1 MSTATRTRTAQRWRT
16 YLIFSS
22 PGCRRHFNVAH
33 SSAVSIF
40 RSASRFFF
48 RRKFDRF
55 WSPIRRGYD
64 VDDGGG
70 GGGGGGDDEANSL
83 RHTSLTVH
91 INKSIV
97 ASLVIVIRPA
107 LPTDFYRNV
116 ICLVSGFPVFRYF
129 LNPSGKLRKFL
140 FQLPSPPRRL
150 RPFTAAAHSWLCG

>member
-1 MSTATRTRTAQRWRT
+1 VSTAARTRTAPRWRT

-22 PGCRRHFNVAH
+22 PGCHRHFNVAH

-70 GGGGGGDDEANSL
+70 GGGGGGGDDEANSL

-116 ICLVSGFPVFRYF
+116 LVSLVVFPFF
-129 LNPSGKLRKFL
+129 GTFGT
-140 FQLPSPPRRL
+140 RREN
-150 RPFTAAAHSWLCG
+150 